1 MSKFL
6 VFLSCIALLLVAGCA
21 TTNEAPAGPEE
32 TVTNAVPVVTNLVVV
47 PVVPV
52 VPKTNPVVAI
62 VTNVVVAPRTNP
74 APAKIVKPPPINAYT
89 SLPRWAAEQ
98 RLSPPL
104 LLSKSPVV
112 TYSVGSKRGVLVFA
126 IGSREATWN
135 GFTFHLG
142 FPPET
147 IDGQIFV
154 HGMDLRKNF
163 EPLLTDPPLDL
174 TPTNRVIVID
184 PGHGGMNAG
193 TVSLYDK
200 RTEKEFTLDWARR
213 LVPLLVSNGWT
224 VYLTRTNDVDLSLS
238 NRVAYADARRADLF
252 LSLHFNSAAPDKKE
266 NGVETY
272 CLTPVGM
279 PSTLTRGN
287 PDPWTQWYANN
298 NYDAANLQLAM
309 KVHGAI
315 LRATGQ
321 DDRGVRRA
329 RFMGVLHNNHQ
340 PAILIEGGFLSNK
353 AEADKIE
360 SPAFRQK
367 LAEAVANALK

>member
-154 HGMDLRKNF
+154 GWCGPDGSG
-163 EPLLTDPPLDL
+163 DPD
-174 TPTNRVIVID
+174 
-184 PGHGGMNAG
+184 
-193 TVSLYDK
+193 
-200 RTEKEFTLDWARR
+200 
-213 LVPLLVSNGWT
+213 
-224 VYLTRTNDVDLSLS
+224 
-238 NRVAYADARRADLF
+238 
-252 LSLHFNSAAPDKKE
+252 
-266 NGVETY
+266 
-272 CLTPVGM
+272 
-279 PSTLTRGN
+279 
-287 PDPWTQWYANN
+287 Q
-298 NYDAANLQLAM
+298 
-309 KVHGAI
+309 
-315 LRATGQ
+315 
-321 DDRGVRRA
+321 
-329 RFMGVLHNNHQ
+329 
-340 PAILIEGGFLSNK
+340 
-353 AEADKIE
+353 
-360 SPAFRQK
+360 
-367 LAEAVANALK
+367 